1 MKRLIATIAMIV
13 PSLYVVMAQSN
24 ETDVQNHDSIKIQ
37 ELHEVIVN
45 GEKPQV
51 KGRDGIIVVD
61 IPSIVKDK
69 PVTNILESL
78 NYLPG
83 VTDNNGQIALTGATN
98 VTIIINGE
106 LTNMPLENLY
116 QMLYTTPIDRLKTVE
131 VMYTAPA
138 KYHVTGA
145 VINIV
150 LKAPNPLDGLQ
161 GQARIGYNQGHY
173 ASYGA
178 GLAANYSVRDWAFD
192 INYSMT
198 KMKSWAHQESFSN
211 HFLDGTRHMIEEDKR
226 QISRNLANSIFAS
239 ASYKTLKLT
248 YTGQI
253 ISDSKRSHYSDG
265 TLGDF
270 VTTYEYPNPIGF
282 HNIEAKYVSPFG
294 MTIGG
299 DYTRY
304 VEERNQILSK
314 SAITLL
320 SSQNEQTINSY
331 HIYVDQQHNIGKWL
345 LSYGAEYKYSDDYS
359 FQRYHSSDTQDF
371 DESLMENVADAYVG
385 VQHSFDCGLS
395 LNASVRGEYYRNKYQ
410 HNWNLVPQIGVTY
423 YKTPANIFQ
432 FNLSTERK
440 YPTYWDI
447 HGGTSYLSEYSVIVG
462 NAQLQPSI
470 NYSLQFNYIY
480 KQKYVATLYVNYIDK
495 YSAQLT
501 YQSPDELRL
510 IYQTVNMNYNRIA
523 GLNLHIPFNIK
534 TVVKSTATLNLF
546 NQREKADT
554 FYDISFD
561 NKKLVFYG
569 GLKNSIILSKNIPVS
584 LSVDVEYIT
593 PPIQGLSVLSS
604 IWKIDAGAK
613 WQFGKKRCCEFDL
626 KANDILNTW
635 SPEQTINHAGQDYK
649 MKVYDMTRN
658 LKLTFIYRFH
668 GFKPKD
674 NNIDTSRF
682 GTGG

>member
-1 MKRLIATIAMIV
+1 
-13 PSLYVVMAQSN
+13 
-24 ETDVQNHDSIKIQ
+24 
-37 ELHEVIVN
+37 
-45 GEKPQV
+45 
-51 KGRDGIIVVD
+51 
-61 IPSIVKDK
+61 
-69 PVTNILESL
+69 
-78 NYLPG
+78 
-83 VTDNNGQIALTGATN
+83 
-98 VTIIINGE
+98 
-106 LTNMPLENLY
+106 
-116 QMLYTTPIDRLKTVE
+116 
-131 VMYTAPA
+131 
-138 KYHVTGA
+138 
-145 VINIV
+145 
-150 LKAPNPLDGLQ
+150 
-161 GQARIGYNQGHY
+161 
-173 ASYGA
+173 
-178 GLAANYSVRDWAFD
+178 
-192 INYSMT
+192 
-198 KMKSWAHQESFSN
+198 
-211 HFLDGTRHMIEEDKR
+211 
-226 QISRNLANSIFAS
+226 
-239 ASYKTLKLT
+239 
-248 YTGQI
+248 
-253 ISDSKRSHYSDG
+253 
-265 TLGDF
+265 
-270 VTTYEYPNPIGF
+270 
-282 HNIEAKYVSPFG
+282 
-294 MTIGG
+294 
-299 DYTRY
+299 
-304 VEERNQILSK
+304 
-314 SAITLL
+314 
-320 SSQNEQTINSY
+320 
-331 HIYVDQQHNIGKWL
+331 
-345 LSYGAEYKYSDDYS
+345 
-359 FQRYHSSDTQDF
+359 
-371 DESLMENVADAYVG
+371 
-385 VQHSFDCGLS
+385 
-395 LNASVRGEYYRNKYQ
+395 
-410 HNWNLVPQIGVTY
+410 
-423 YKTPANIFQ
+423 
-432 FNLSTERK
+432 
-440 YPTYWDI
+440 
-447 HGGTSYLSEYSVIVG
+447 VIVG